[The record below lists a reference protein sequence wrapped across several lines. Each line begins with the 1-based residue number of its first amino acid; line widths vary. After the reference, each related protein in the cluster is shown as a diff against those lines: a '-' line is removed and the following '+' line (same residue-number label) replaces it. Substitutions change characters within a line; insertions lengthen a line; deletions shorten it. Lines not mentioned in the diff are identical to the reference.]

1 MSSLTLSQA
10 ALGEITLLRKALLVL
25 GGSAFIALA
34 AQISVPMIPV
44 PMTLQMLAILLVGFA
59 YGSRLGAVTLVA
71 YLGQGLAGLPVFA
84 NGMNGV
90 AFAGPTAGFLI
101 GFVLVAFAA
110 GLAAERGLAKG
121 FLGTALAAI
130 FASALVY
137 IPGVIWPMAVAS
149 SFGIEG
155 GWVGIGWD
163 KIWAWFMGP
172 FLLGDTVKAL
182 IAALVVSGA
191 WKVLRKA

>member
-1 MSSLTLSQA
+1 MSTLTLSQA
-10 ALGEITLLRKALLVL
+10 ALGETTLLRKALLVVS
-25 GGSAFIALA
+25 GSIFIAMA
-34 AQISVPMIPV
+34 AQVSVPMLPV

-59 YGSRLGAVTLVA
+59 FGSRMGATTLLV

-84 NGMNGV
+84 NGMNGL

-101 GFVLVAFAA
+101 GFVLVAYVA

-121 FLGTALAAI
+121 FVGTAVAALI
-130 FASALVY
+130 ASVLVY
-137 IPGVIWPMAVAS
+137 IPGVLWPMLVAS

-155 GWVGIGWD
+155 GWVGIGAD
-163 KIWAWFMGP
+163 KAWAWFMGP
-172 FLLGDTVKAL
+172 FLLGDAVKAV
-182 IAALVVSGA
+182 IAALIVSGA

>member
-10 ALGEITLLRKALLVL
+10 ALGETSLLRKALLVL
-25 GGSAFIALA
+25 GGSAFIAVA

-59 YGSRLGAVTLVA
+59 YGSRLGAVTLLA

-121 FLGTALAAI
+121 FLGTALAALI
-130 FASALVY
+130 ASALVY

-182 IAALVVSGA
+182 IAALIVSGA
-191 WKVLRKA
+191 WKALRKA

>member
-1 MSSLTLSQA
+1 MSTLTLSQA
-10 ALGEITLLRKALLVL
+10 ALGQTTLTRKALLVL
-25 GGSAFIALA
+25 GGTVFIALA
-34 AQISVPMIPV
+34 AQISVPMLPV

-59 YGSRLGAVTLVA
+59 FGSRLGAVTLMA
-71 YLGQGLAGLPVFA
+71 YLAQGMAGLPVFA
-84 NGMNGV
+84 NGMNGL

-101 GFVLVAFAA
+101 GFVLVAYTA

-121 FLGTALAAI
+121 FVGTALAALL
-130 FASALVY
+130 ASALVY

-163 KIWAWFMGP
+163 KIWAWFVAP
-172 FLLGDTVKAL
+172 FLIGDAVKAV
-182 IAALVVSGA
+182 IAALIVSGA
-191 WKVLRKA
+191 WKTLRKA